1 MGAVIRGFAFMA
13 SNILTKIFGS
23 RNDRLL
29 KTYRKTI
36 ERINA
41 LEPEYE
47 KLDEDQLRAKTQE
60 FKDRVAAG
68 ESLDN
73 LLPEAFAVVREGSKR
88 IMKMRHF
95 DVQMMGGMSLHN
107 GKISEMRTG
116 EGKTLTATLPVYLNA
131 LTGKGVHVVTVN
143 DYLASRDARWMG
155 KLYNFLG
162 LSVGINLPNMS
173 REEKQAAYNAD
184 ITYGTNNEYGF
195 DYLRDNMVYEASD
208 RVQRKLNY
216 AIIDEVDSILIDEA
230 RTPLII
236 SGQAEDHTEMYL
248 AINKVVPLL
257 TRQEGEADPRTGEGV
272 TKPGDY
278 TIDEKTHQVFLT
290 EQGHENAERI
300 LFELGLIPE
309 GATLYDP
316 ANISL
321 MHHLYAA
328 LRGNLMYHRDQHYVV
343 QEGEV
348 VIVDEF
354 TGRLMSGRRWSD
366 GLHQA
371 VEAKEGVQ
379 IQAENQTL
387 ASITFQNYFRL
398 YNTLSGMTGTA
409 DTEAYEFQEIYGL
422 ETIVIP
428 PNRVS
433 KREDQLDRVYKT
445 TREKYEAAI
454 KDIRECYERGQ
465 PVLVGTSSIENSEI
479 IDDLLVKA
487 NLPHQVLNA
496 KQHAREA
503 DIVAQAGRPKMIT
516 IATNMAGRGTDI
528 VLGGN
533 LEKMIE
539 PVEADESLDAAA
551 KEAEIARLRAQWK
564 QEHEQVTAL
573 GGLRIIATERHESR
587 RIDNQ
592 LRGRSGR
599 QGDPGSSRFYLGLD
613 DPLMRIFA
621 GDRVKSIMERLKMPD
636 GEAIE
641 AGIVTRS
648 IESAQR
654 KVEARNFDIRKQLLE
669 YDDVSNDQRKVI
681 YQQRNDI
688 MDASDLQP
696 QIASL
701 REGCFTDL
709 VRQYVPVESVEEQ
722 WDVAGLEKTLRED
735 WHIELN
741 LRQEIN
747 AATAITDE
755 EVLDKVQAAAE
766 AAFAD
771 KLEKIGKEN
780 FTQFE
785 RVVLLQSID
794 SHWREHLSALDY
806 LRQGIHLRGYAQK
819 QPKQEYKREAFELF
833 GQLLDSVKNE
843 VTKVL
848 MTVQVQSPEQ
858 LGEAAEALESR
869 AENIAN
875 VTYTVPTET
884 GEVETIVDEATQRKL
899 PAVAENT
906 LPRVGRNDPCPCGS
920 GKKYKLCHGKLT

>member
-1 MGAVIRGFAFMA
+1 MTINF
-13 SNILTKIFGS
+13 LTKIFGS
-23 RNDRLL
+23 RNQRLL
-29 KTYRKTI
+29 KQYRKTL
-36 ERINA
+36 EVINA
-41 LEPEYE
+41 LEPQFE
-47 KLDEDQLRAKTQE
+47 KLSDEAVREKTLS
-60 FKDRVAAG
+60 FKQRVAGG
-68 ESLDN
+68 ETLDAI
-73 LLPEAFAVVREGSKR
+73 LPEAFALVREGSKR
-88 IMKMRHF
+88 VMKMRHF
-95 DVQMMGGMSLHN
+95 DVQMLGGMSLHN

-131 LTGKGVHVVTVN
+131 LSGKGVHVVTVN
-143 DYLASRDARWMG
+143 DYLANRDARWMER
-155 KLYNFLG
+155 LYNFLG
-162 LSVGINLPNMS
+162 LTVGVNLPNMP
-173 REEKQAAYNAD
+173 REEKQAAYAAD

-195 DYLRDNMVYEASD
+195 DYLRDNMVYEVRD
-208 RVQRKLNY
+208 RVQRGLNF

-236 SGQAEDHTEMYL
+236 SGQAEDHTATYI
-248 AINKVVPLL
+248 AINKIIPFL

-272 TKPGDY
+272 TKPGDF
-278 TIDEKTHQVFLT
+278 TLDEKSHQVFLT
-290 EQGHENAERI
+290 EDGHENAERI
-300 LFELGLIPE
+300 LVEHGLLPE
-309 GATLYDP
+309 GASLYDP
-316 ANISL
+316 ANITL

-328 LRGNLMYHRDQHYVV
+328 LRANHLYHRDQHYVV
-343 QEGEV
+343 QNGEI

-354 TGRLMSGRRWSD
+354 TGRLMSGRRWSE
-366 GLHQA
+366 GLHQS
-371 VEAKEGVQ
+371 VEAKEGVE

-398 YNTLSGMTGTA
+398 YGRLSGMTGTA
-409 DTEAYEFQEIYGL
+409 DTEAFEFQSIYGL
-422 ETIVIP
+422 ETVVIP

-433 KREDQLDRVYKT
+433 RREDQLDRVYKT

-465 PVLVGTSSIENSEI
+465 PVLVGTTSIENSEI
-479 IDDLLVKA
+479 IDRLLNDAK
-487 NLPHQVLNA
+487 LPHQVLNA

-533 LEKMIE
+533 LEMAIKA
-539 PVEADESLDAAA
+539 VEANPALDEAA
-551 KEAEIARLRAQWK
+551 KAAEIERVRAQWSIDHDAVK
-564 QEHEQVTAL
+564 AL

-599 QGDPGSSRFYLGLD
+599 QGDPGSSRFYLSLD

-621 GDRVKSIMERLKMPD
+621 GDRVKSIMDRLKMPE

-654 KVEARNFDIRKQLLE
+654 KVEARNFDVRKQLLE

-681 YQQRNDI
+681 YQQRNEI
-688 MDASDLQP
+688 LDAQDLTA

-701 REGCFTDL
+701 REGCVEDV
-709 VRQYVPVESVEEQ
+709 VRQFVPPESVEEQ
-722 WDVAGLEKTLRED
+722 WDIAGLEKTIRDD
-735 WHIELN
+735 WQLEVPL
-741 LRQEIN
+741 
-747 AATAITDE
+747 AAKVQSASSITDE
-755 EVLDKVQAAAE
+755 DILETVLTAANTAFQAKVDQV
-766 AAFAD
+766 
-771 KLEKIGKEN
+771 GGEN

-785 RVVLLQSID
+785 RMVLLQSID
-794 SHWREHLSALDY
+794 THWREHLSSLDY

-833 GQLLDSVKNE
+833 GQLLDAVKND

-848 MTVQVQSPEQ
+848 MTVKVQSNEQ
-858 LGEAAEALESR
+858 LGEAAEAMESR
-869 AENIAN
+869 GESIAN
-875 VTYTVPTET
+875 VTYTAPTET
-884 GEVETIVDEATQRKL
+884 GEVETRSDTR
-899 PAVAENT
+899 PAGAAI
-906 LPRVGRNDPCPCGS
+906 PRVGRNDPCPCGS
-920 GKKYKLCHGKLT
+920 GNKYKLCHGKLA